1 MWLVTLFLL
10 LWLRKTRTRTIPGD
24 HPVAKDDVNGIVAF
38 TRQQGWDAAD
48 EQKKRKPLE
57 NFERKTKQDP
67 GKFTNAAAGKKGESS
82 RAPGLEQLIKSRI

>member
-1 MWLVTLFLL
+1 M
-10 LWLRKTRTRTIPGD
+10 
-24 HPVAKDDVNGIVAF
+24 AF

-48 EQKKRKPLE
+48 EQKQRKPLE

-82 RAPGLEQLIKSRI
+82 RAPGLE